1 MDKKEELEKF
11 KQESLV
17 EVGEDSNKIWR
28 ICKHHILHGYH
39 YQCKKKE

>member
-17 EVGEDSNKIWR
+17 EVGEDTTLSELQGKASCDCLFQR
-28 ICKHHILHGYH
+28 TLCHS
-39 YQCKKKE
+39 